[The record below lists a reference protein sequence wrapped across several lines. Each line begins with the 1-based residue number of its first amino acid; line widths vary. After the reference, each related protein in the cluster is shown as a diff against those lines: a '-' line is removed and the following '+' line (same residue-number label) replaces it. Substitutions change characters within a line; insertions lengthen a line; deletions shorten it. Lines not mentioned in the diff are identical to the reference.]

1 MPAVGSR
8 QPISIQYLDAH
19 GKVQSVGLFAGEL
32 TAVSLPGFLS
42 QFGALQTAMDAVTL
56 GARSAQSW
64 GEATQVTNTLPGDSD
79 ASVATEILVR
89 YRGAT
94 TEKPYSFRIPT
105 ADYSAFNYADPPSG
119 DSIIISGAGATAAT
133 TALVAALEALCK
145 TPDDDAE
152 AIVVTGMN
160 IVE

>member
-8 QPISIQYLDAH
+8 QPVVVQYLDAH
-19 GKVQSVGLFAGEL
+19 GKVQSVRLFAGEL

-42 QFGALQTAMDAVTL
+42 AFGALQTALDGVTI

-64 GEATQVTNTLPGDSD
+64 GEETQVTNTPPGDSD
-79 ASVATEILVR
+79 ASVATEVMVR

-94 TEKPYSFRIPT
+94 TEKPYSVRIPT
-105 ADYSAFNYADPPSG
+105 ADYSAFNWADPPNG
-119 DSIIISGAGATAAT
+119 DSAIISGAGASAAT
-133 TALVAALEALCK
+133 TALIAALEALCK

-152 AIVVTGMN
+152 SIVVTGIN

>member
-8 QPISIQYLDAH
+8 NPLSVQYLDAH
-19 GKVQSVGLFAGEL
+19 GKVQSVRLYAGEI
-32 TAVSLPGFLS
+32 TAVNIAGFLS
-42 QFGALQTAMDAVTL
+42 DYGTLKNALDAVTL
-56 GARSAQSW
+56 GNRSQESW
-64 GEATQVTNTLPGDSD
+64 GEETTVTNAPPANDN
-79 ASVATEILVR
+79 ASVATEIIVR

-105 ADYSAFNYADPPSG
+105 ADYDAFNYASPPNG
-119 DSIIISGAGATAAT
+119 DSIIMSGAGATAAT

-145 TPDDDAE
+145 TPDDNGE